1 MCEIASFDD
10 TSGSSS
16 VFFFFF
22 QIPDFV
28 LLFSYFNYALILH
41 FSLLHAK
48 LKEGKIK
55 EQEKTEILTA
65 QIYVNENEAVLSNTL
80 ILIH

>member
-16 VFFFFF
+16 VFFLSF

-28 LLFSYFNYALILH
+28 LLFGYVNYALILH

-48 LKEGKIK
+48 LKEGKTK
-55 EQEKTEILTA
+55 EQEKTEILAA
-65 QIYVNENEAVLSNTL
+65 QICE
-80 ILIH
+80 